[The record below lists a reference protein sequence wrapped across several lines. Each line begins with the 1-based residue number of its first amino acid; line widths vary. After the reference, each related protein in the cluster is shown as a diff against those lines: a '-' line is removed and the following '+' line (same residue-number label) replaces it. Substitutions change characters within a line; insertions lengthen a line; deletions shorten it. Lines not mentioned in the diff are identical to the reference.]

1 MVALNILFI
10 LLGFINSINRKP
22 RNLDITQGEIVFSDD
37 GDGPGDPLPF
47 C

>member
-10 LLGFINSINRKP
+10 LLGFINSLKK
-22 RNLDITQGEIVFSDD
+22 EIKVNVTH
-37 GDGPGDPLPF
+37 GDGVVVLSGDDDLGL